1 MAPAAGAVAADG
13 PAEPEELGV
22 LGAATDD
29 AVAALPVEEVL
40 WFERAAATEAD
51 SGGAETAAEA
61 ETAGA
66 AERAGAAEAAGAA
79 ETAGAAVGAVFA
91 AAELGAPEG
100 AAAALVPALAAA
112 PAGGVPRALPAAPP
126 GVPAAFMICTSSADG
141 PERLIVG
148 IPPLPRRSKL
158 VMTICIRATTTP
170 STCTT
175 RMIAKL
181 ATRAPKSIPPRISR
195 NVSSGTTVQGSS
207 AEAGTGVAKAGAAI
221 GAATSAVEQSAET
234 TR

>member
-1 MAPAAGAVAADG
+1 MLAAK
-13 PAEPEELGV
+13 ELGAGE
-22 LGAATDD
+22 GAAT
-29 AVAALPVEEVL
+29 
-40 WFERAAATEAD
+40 
-51 SGGAETAAEA
+51 
-61 ETAGA
+61 
-66 AERAGAAEAAGAA
+66 
-79 ETAGAAVGAVFA
+79 
-91 AAELGAPEG
+91 
-100 AAAALVPALAAA
+100 ALVLVLAAA
-112 PAGGVPRALPAAPP
+112 PLAGVLSALPAPPP
-126 GVPAAFMICTSSADG
+126 GLPAASMICTSSADG

-158 VMTICIRATTTP
+158 LMTICIRATTTP

-195 NVSSGTTVQGSS
+195 SVSSGTTVQGSS

-234 TR
+234 TL

>member
-1 MAPAAGAVAADG
+1 VAPAAAAVAADG

-79 ETAGAAVGAVFA
+79 VGAVFA

-100 AAAALVPALAAA
+100 AAAALVPGLAAA

-126 GVPAAFMICTSSADG
+126 GLPAAFMICTSSADG

-207 AEAGTGVAKAGAAI
+207 AEAGTGIAKAGAAT